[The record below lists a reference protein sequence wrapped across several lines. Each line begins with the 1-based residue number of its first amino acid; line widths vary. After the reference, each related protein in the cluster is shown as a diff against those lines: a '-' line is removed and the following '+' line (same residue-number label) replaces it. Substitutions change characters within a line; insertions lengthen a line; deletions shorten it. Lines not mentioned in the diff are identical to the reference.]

1 MIDQLY
7 KLKKVSPC
15 LQLRLDLD
23 SKNVYIID
31 YIEELKNVD
40 PLGGAKDSAKKQEG
54 QQNRAFSELEPQQQ
68 D

>member
-23 SKNVYIID
+23 SKNVFIID
-31 YIEELKNVD
+31 YIEELENDQPKAS
-40 PLGGAKDSAKKQEG
+40 GKESEKKQQE
-54 QQNRAFSELEPQQQ
+54 